1 MQEKLFEC
9 LTIEATINKSKYLLS
24 NIYRS
29 PNDPGRNANDHLNEF
44 IEILDNHLSNLSLC
58 NANTY
63 VFLDSNINLLKVNH
77 STNCQLYLETV
88 YSNGFSQIIGKATRI
103 DGNTYLLIDHILV
116 KSNDVISKS
125 GTLITDFSDHFTN
138 FCCVKKPCKNNSPNF
153 VYKRNMSVANIDNFK
168 ESLRMLRWANVI
180 NNNDANLCFDN
191 FWNDFSVLYDLHFP
205 LRKIKFNVNYHKI
218 KSYMTTGLLT
228 SRRKKLDLQKKALL
242 NPDMYSA
249 MYRNYRNMY
258 NTVLRASKKLHIDD
272 NFKKFQKNPKKTWD
286 LLKETTFGV
295 KNSQQISEICKDG
308 QPITDKK
315 QIAKE
320 FNEFFATIGKKIS
333 DNVPPVD
340 KDPLDFIDDY
350 DPLKLKFTFDIPGPI
365 HVCDIVKS
373 FECKSST
380 DLDGISTKLLKSIID
395 VICVPLAHIFKV
407 SLETGV
413 FPNKFKYSR
422 IVPIFKSGDPKSCD
436 NYRPIAL
443 VSSISKILEKIV
455 AVRLTNHL
463 QLNDLLYKHQYGFQR
478 NMSTEHNLLHVINFI
493 SNSLNNGNYC
503 IGVFLDLKKAFDVC
517 SHDILLKKLT
527 KFGINDL
534 ELAWFRNYLLNRY
547 QKVDINGNYSDEKLI
562 NISVMQGTILGPIL
576 FLCYIN
582 DIHTATDLLT
592 FLFADDTSCLAE
604 HKNLHELIEYVNR
617 ELKKLAN
624 WFRCNKMAVNTS
636 KTKFIIFRTKGK
648 KIPNDVSVVFN
659 NNEIGKEEN
668 PSLIINLDRVYNENP
683 NESDRSYKL
692 LGVYLDEFL
701 SFDKHVSHICA
712 KLTRSLYC
720 IRRVS
725 NVLSLKAL
733 KSLYYALIHPHLLYC
748 STILSCTSQANITRI
763 AKLQKKA
770 IRIITKSNAT
780 EHTLPLFINLNILP
794 YDKIL
799 LYNSLCLMHSIQY
812 NYAPKS
818 FVNMFAQNNARN
830 INYELRNVN
839 ELVIPFV
846 RIEWFKRFPLYKLPL
861 MWNNLDPD
869 LSLITN
875 KVSFNFVLR
884 NHMFSLLTPVALN
897 DV

>member
-1 MQEKLFEC
+1 
-9 LTIEATINKSKYLLS
+9 
-24 NIYRS
+24 
-29 PNDPGRNANDHLNEF
+29 
-44 IEILDNHLSNLSLC
+44 
-58 NANTY
+58 
-63 VFLDSNINLLKVNH
+63 
-77 STNCQLYLETV
+77 
-88 YSNGFSQIIGKATRI
+88 
-103 DGNTYLLIDHILV
+103 
-116 KSNDVISKS
+116 
-125 GTLITDFSDHFTN
+125 
-138 FCCVKKPCKNNSPNF
+138 
-153 VYKRNMSVANIDNFK
+153 
-168 ESLRMLRWANVI
+168 
-180 NNNDANLCFDN
+180 
-191 FWNDFSVLYDLHFP
+191 
-205 LRKIKFNVNYHKI
+205 
-218 KSYMTTGLLT
+218 
-228 SRRKKLDLQKKALL
+228 
-242 NPDMYSA
+242 
-249 MYRNYRNMY
+249 
-258 NTVLRASKKLHIDD
+258 
-272 NFKKFQKNPKKTWD
+272 
-286 LLKETTFGV
+286 
-295 KNSQQISEICKDG
+295 
-308 QPITDKK
+308 
-315 QIAKE
+315 
-320 FNEFFATIGKKIS
+320 
-333 DNVPPVD
+333 
-340 KDPLDFIDDY
+340 
-350 DPLKLKFTFDIPGPI
+350 
-365 HVCDIVKS
+365 
-373 FECKSST
+373 
-380 DLDGISTKLLKSIID
+380 
-395 VICVPLAHIFKV
+395 
-407 SLETGV
+407 
-413 FPNKFKYSR
+413 
-422 IVPIFKSGDPKSCD
+422 
-436 NYRPIAL
+436 
-443 VSSISKILEKIV
+443 
-455 AVRLTNHL
+455 
-463 QLNDLLYKHQYGFQR
+463 
-478 NMSTEHNLLHVINFI
+478 
-493 SNSLNNGNYC
+493 
-503 IGVFLDLKKAFDVC
+503 
-517 SHDILLKKLT
+517 
-527 KFGINDL
+527 
-534 ELAWFRNYLLNRY
+534 
-547 QKVDINGNYSDEKLI
+547 
-562 NISVMQGTILGPIL
+562 
-576 FLCYIN
+576 
-582 DIHTATDLLT
+582 
-592 FLFADDTSCLAE
+592 
-604 HKNLHELIEYVNR
+604 
-617 ELKKLAN
+617 
-624 WFRCNKMAVNTS
+624 MAVNTS